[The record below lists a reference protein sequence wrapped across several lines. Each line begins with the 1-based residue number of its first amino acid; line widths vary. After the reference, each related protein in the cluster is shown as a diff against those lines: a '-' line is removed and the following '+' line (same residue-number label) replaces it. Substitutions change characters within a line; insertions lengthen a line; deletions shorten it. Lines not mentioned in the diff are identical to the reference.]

1 VSTSAVRSPFAN
13 QPLHGKRI
21 VLTRPPSRA
30 GDFESRVRALG
41 GEPVLAPAIAIAPP
55 ETWTVADAALR
66 RVETFD
72 WIAFTSANAVH
83 AIVQRA
89 DVIGVPR
96 PALRDRRLAAIG
108 PSTAAAVRAALRA
121 PDVVP
126 TTHTAET
133 LAHELPDAEN
143 ARVLF
148 ARGDL
153 ASDALP
159 TRLRERGAFVD
170 EVTVYRTVPGGGVAA
185 IAAGIRAGTIDA
197 LLFASPSAVRFVAE
211 AVAAQHSDTLT
222 NGPAG
227 RAVVV
232 CIGPVTA
239 DAARAA
245 GFDPVVVAESAEQS
259 ELIDC
264 VARRFAAGNDTALGN
279 RT

>member
-1 VSTSAVRSPFAN
+1 VSTSAVRPPFADH
-13 QPLHGKRI
+13 PLVGKRI
-21 VLTRPPSRA
+21 VLTRPVARA
-30 GDFESRVRALG
+30 GDFESRIRALG
-41 GEPVLAPAIAIAPP
+41 GDPVLAPAIAIEPP

-89 DVIGVPR
+89 DAIGVSR
-96 PALRDRRLAAIG
+96 ATLRDRRLAAVG
-108 PSTAAAVRAALRA
+108 PATAAAVRAALRD

-126 TTHTAET
+126 TTHTAEA
-133 LAHELPDAEN
+133 LAHEFPDAEN

-148 ARGDL
+148 ARGEL

-185 IAAGIRAGTIDA
+185 IVAGIRAGTIDA
-197 LLFASPSAVRFVAE
+197 LLFASASAVRFVAE
-211 AVAAQHSDTLT
+211 AVAAQHPDTLT
-222 NGPAG
+222 SGPAG
-227 RAVVV
+227 RAVIV

-245 GFDPVVVAESAEQS
+245 GFDPVVVAESAEHD
-259 ELIDC
+259 ELIEC
-264 VARRFAAGNDTALGN
+264 VTRRFAAGDDTANGN